1 MRQYD
6 IYWVNLEPTVGHE
19 IKKVRP
25 AAILSP
31 DEINRY
37 LKTVI
42 IAPLTTKFRALPT
55 RVAVSAAGKNGWVML
70 DQIRTVDKQRLAAR
84 VGGLNDDNIR
94 EVKRVIQQL
103 LVE

>member
-1 MRQYD
+1 MKQYD

-19 IKKVRP
+19 IKKIRP
-25 AAILSP
+25 AVIISP

-37 LKTVI
+37 LKTAIV
-42 IAPLTTKFRALPT
+42 APLTTKFRALPT
-55 RVAVSAAGKNGWVML
+55 RVAVNVGGKNGWIML

-84 VGGLNDDNIR
+84 IGGLNGNNIR
-94 EVKRVIQQL
+94 EVKRIIQQL